1 MFYWLNG
8 LHRMQDIKC
17 LHATLVNS
25 SCWVVDKKTMVLLT
39 SRSVYKNTSSQ
50 HSNGWGRSRNLTV
63 DAESAAFLEVGHKQC
78 PAEMLTT
85 APFPLSSIL
94 GSARRVTRVAATIF
108 LLIVAHATDSVR
120 SIKPWEG
127 SRDPSRLLTMNPISL
142 PLMASLMGLQAE
154 GPWLKSAS
162 IKMASTP

>member
-1 MFYWLNG
+1 MSPCHTGKLILLG
-8 LHRMQDIKC
+8 
-17 LHATLVNS
+17 
-25 SCWVVDKKTMVLLT
+25 CWQENHGF
-39 SRSVYKNTSSQ
+39 RSVYKNTSSQ

-63 DAESAAFLEVGHKQC
+63 DAERAAFLEVGHKQC

-108 LLIVAHATDSVR
+108 LLIVAHTTDSVR
-120 SIKPWEG
+120 SIKSWEG

-142 PLMASLMGLQAE
+142 PLMASLMDLQAE

>member
-78 PAEMLTT
+78 PADMLTT

-108 LLIVAHATDSVR
+108 LLIVAHTTDSVR